1 MQQYFRDNARILG
14 VLLGVLVVLGFLTYS
29 FTAPGGMFSGLQ
41 NDLKAIEPEADA
53 GYTTLDGVP
62 IELSEF
68 KGKPIIVNAWATWM
82 PFSKDELTL
91 LTALHAEYGERISI
105 IAMNRMETALT
116 IRSYLAL
123 YGIPESITFLLDP
136 KDSFYRA
143 VSGYAMPET
152 VFYRKDGTILTHKR
166 GVLTE
171 AELRG
176 YVAELLR

>member
-1 MQQYFRDNARILG
+1 MKQYLRDNARVLAVLCG
-14 VLLGVLVVLGFLTYS
+14 VLAVLGFLTYS

-53 GYTTLDGVP
+53 GYTTLDGAPVD
-62 IELSEF
+62 LADF

-82 PFSKDELTL
+82 PFSKDELAL
-91 LTALHAEYGERISI
+91 LTALHSEYGDRMVI

-116 IRSYLAL
+116 VRSYLAL
-123 YGIPESITFLLDP
+123 YGIGESITFLLDP

-152 VFYRKDGTILTHKR
+152 VFYRKDGTLLAHTR

-171 AELRG
+171 AELRV
-176 YVAELLR
+176 YAEELLR